1 MSHQSQD
8 RARSEV
14 TGVILAGG
22 RSRRMGVADKG
33 LIEVAGK
40 PMLQHVISRFSPQV
54 DRLLINANGD
64 PGRFVRFGLP
74 VVADS
79 IGGFAG
85 PLAGILAGMRWA
97 EAHVPGARYLATA
110 SADAPFLP
118 ADLVARLSDAIS
130 GRDRTIALAA
140 SGGNLHQVIGLWP
153 LALAADLESQ
163 LAAGLRKVLHWTG
176 RHDSITVEFPPV
188 EIGGRTVD
196 PFFNANTPEDLDR
209 VRALLDR

>member
-1 MSHQSQD
+1 
-8 RARSEV
+8 V

-33 LIEVAGK
+33 LIEIAGK
-40 PMLQHVISRFSPQV
+40 PMLQYVIDRFGPQV
-54 DRLLINANGD
+54 GRLIINANGD
-64 PGRFVRFGLP
+64 PGRFARFGLP
-74 VVADS
+74 VVADT

-85 PLAGILAGMRWA
+85 PLAGILAAMRWA
-97 EAHVPGARYLATA
+97 EAHAPGSRFLATA

-118 ADLVARLSDAIS
+118 ADLVARFSAAVA
-130 GRDRTIALAA
+130 GREGTIALAA
-140 SGGNLHQVIGLWP
+140 SGGNVYQVIGLWP
-153 LALAADLESQ
+153 LALADDLEDQ

-196 PFFNANTPEDLDR
+196 PFFNANTPEDLDE
-209 VRALLDR
+209 VRSLLGR